1 MKLKICG
8 IRDIE
13 TLKFVCDKGVHFAGF
28 IMANQSPRK
37 ASEDFLYLLENFNFQ
52 ETKPVFVFVNPSIN
66 EVKKIVERVDSSILQ
81 FHGDETDHF
90 CRQFNQ
96 GFWKTIRVKD
106 SLSYQSINDFPS
118 ADAYLFET
126 FSPGFYGGT
135 GKVFDW
141 GLLEN
146 IKLDQHSILA
156 GGINAEN
163 IKEAMSL
170 NPWCI
175 DINSGVESSIALKD
189 ITLINQIIDIFN
201 NG

>member
-1 MKLKICG
+1 M
-8 IRDIE
+8 
-13 TLKFVCDKGVHFAGF
+13 
-28 IMANQSPRK
+28 
-37 ASEDFLYLLENFNFQ
+37 
-52 ETKPVFVFVNPSIN
+52 
-66 EVKKIVERVDSSILQ
+66 
-81 FHGDETDHF
+81 
-90 CRQFNQ
+90 
-96 GFWKTIRVKD
+96 
-106 SLSYQSINDFPS
+106 
-118 ADAYLFET
+118 FET

-201 NG
+201 NE